1 MHKLSNTRNSKIKVT
16 QFLQQLAIQMARS
29 TVPLKRLRT
38 LSQPRNTVQFQL
50 HVQLSIAIKEKLAL
64 SNQPLEQ
71 SGGKRVVKQAI
82 NSTQFPRFS
91 ETKQVK
97 VARLESILYTKVS
110 LPPSSSVG
118 LHPLGA
124 RGWRKSAIHADFRGN
139 FAECRCNNS
148 FLYLFPERKFRQRFV
163 RSFVQDKKETSEAEG
178 RKRNS
183 IFRLKKS

>member
-1 MHKLSNTRNSKIKVT
+1 
-16 QFLQQLAIQMARS
+16 MARS
-29 TVPLKRLRT
+29 TVPLKHLHT
-38 LSQPRNTVQFQL
+38 LAQPRNTVQFQL

-118 LHPLGA
+118 LHPLGRA
-124 RGWRKSAIHADFRGN
+124 DDVNPRSTLIFEEISPSAGVTIASYTFFQSES
-139 FAECRCNNS
+139 FAS
-148 FLYLFPERKFRQRFV
+148 G
-163 RSFVQDKKETSEAEG
+163 SFVHSFRIKKRPARRRGGSEIQSSG
-178 RKRNS
+178 
-183 IFRLKKS
+183 